1 MSRQTS
7 RATAPAAR
15 TLYVAETAAQWAQ
28 APPAVVDCSVLAAIF
43 WAEPAAADARAQLA
57 GRSLHAPALVGYEL
71 ANVARNKCRS
81 GVPADVAR
89 AGLEAFADQRIV
101 LHEAEATALFD
112 LAHRHALTAYD
123 AAYLALALKLRAPLI
138 TFDHKLAQAARARGQ
153 PD

>member
-7 RATAPAAR
+7 RAIAPAAR

-71 ANVARNKCRS
+71 ANVASASALAWMVHSKPPCRRAPVASARS
-81 GVPADVAR
+81 GSSPASV
-89 AGLEAFADQRIV
+89 QR
-101 LHEAEATALFD
+101 
-112 LAHRHALTAYD
+112 
-123 AAYLALALKLRAPLI
+123 
-138 TFDHKLAQAARARGQ
+138 
-153 PD
+153 